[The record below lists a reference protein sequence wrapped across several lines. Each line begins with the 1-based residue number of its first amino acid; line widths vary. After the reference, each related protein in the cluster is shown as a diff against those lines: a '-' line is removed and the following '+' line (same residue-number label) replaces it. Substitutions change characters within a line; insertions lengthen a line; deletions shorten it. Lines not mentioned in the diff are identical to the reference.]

1 MDEVMSFMPPRLVKE
16 VQALVSTDKK
26 IDFLDA
32 LHEYRDVLD
41 AVPLPESEVDAAQG
55 RKDIQR
61 ENVILNGVQF
71 VGEEKMEHFINALQ
85 AVALSANMT
94 KDQATQITERILCS
108 TSRTSSG
115 ADSYFLMKELFERP
129 SLLLKPRVEQIP
141 PVRIEMRG
149 SGSSVRCKV
158 NTTNLFG
165 LYRMEDI
172 EECTKQKYT
181 EYPDAWVLLD
191 TVVTETLTFGSSTKL
206 RNVTGKRTLSIRS
219 PEPAPLVA
227 DEVMELF

>member
-1 MDEVMSFMPPRLVKE
+1 MQTRPPLTGCGLPCMP
-16 VQALVSTDKK
+16 
-26 IDFLDA
+26 F
-32 LHEYRDVLD
+32 
-41 AVPLPESEVDAAQG
+41 
-55 RKDIQR
+55 
-61 ENVILNGVQF
+61 
-71 VGEEKMEHFINALQ
+71 
-85 AVALSANMT
+85 SANMT

-191 TVVTETLTFGSSTKL
+191 TVVTETLTFGASTKL

>member
-1 MDEVMSFMPPRLVKE
+1 
-16 VQALVSTDKK
+16 
-26 IDFLDA
+26 
-32 LHEYRDVLD
+32 
-41 AVPLPESEVDAAQG
+41 
-55 RKDIQR
+55 
-61 ENVILNGVQF
+61 
-71 VGEEKMEHFINALQ
+71 
-85 AVALSANMT
+85 
-94 KDQATQITERILCS
+94 
-108 TSRTSSG
+108 
-115 ADSYFLMKELFERP
+115 MKELFERP

-191 TVVTETLTFGSSTKL
+191 TVVTETLTFGASAKL

-219 PEPAPLVA
+219 PEPAPLLA
-227 DEVMELF
+227 DEVLELFRQENEGGRGGRGRGGRGRRRGGGGRGTNCSDAF